1 MTRKELIDN
10 VIDNLYELQKNEYLS
25 TKEIILINDIVGT
38 LQYKIKNNNKE
49 TKWLDTIKNQ

>member
-1 MTRKELIDN
+1 MTRNELIDN

-25 TKEIILINDIVGT
+25 TKEIVLINDIVGT

-49 TKWLDTIKNQ
+49 TK

>member
-1 MTRKELIDN
+1 MTRNELIDN

-25 TKEIILINDIVGT
+25 TKEIVLINDIVGT

>member
-25 TKEIILINDIVGT
+25 TKEIVLINDIVGT

>member
-25 TKEIILINDIVGT
+25 TKEIVLINDIVGT

-49 TKWLDTIKNQ
+49 TKWFIKHI